1 MSEDTDLS
9 QFYEILDFNKDNQN
23 NNSICYDKTFEEV
36 SHSKSK
42 IIDKMQICLGDN
54 NSITYSAYQTRDVHE
69 DDDQI
74 YGEHSRVHTQVFKGT
89 CD

>member
-1 MSEDTDLS
+1 
-9 QFYEILDFNKDNQN
+9 
-23 NNSICYDKTFEEV
+23 
-36 SHSKSK
+36 
-42 IIDKMQICLGDN
+42 MQICLGDN